1 MTCSTPPN
9 TPKEAIDMS
18 CSTENQS
25 CGCCG
30 IRWSYLFAVGG
41 AFLIVALLVW
51 AMRHYTTPP
60 PLAAQRAAEREKNLA
75 DLRAA
80 EAVALN
86 SYGWIDQ
93 GKGVVRLTVDRAVEL
108 TAAAGA
114 DPAAFRKDLIARV
127 EKATAVPPKAP
138 EKPSAF
144 E

>member
-1 MTCSTPPN
+1 
-9 TPKEAIDMS
+9 MS
-18 CSTENQS
+18 CSTEKQS
-25 CGCCG
+25 CCCST
-30 IRWSYLFAVGG
+30 RMAYFVAVLG
-41 AFLIVALLVW
+41 AFLIVALIVW
-51 AMRHYTTPP
+51 AMRHYTTPES
-60 PLAAQRAAEREKNLA
+60 LTAKRAAERAKNLA

-80 EAVALN
+80 EATALN

-93 GKGVVRLTVDRAVEL
+93 SKGVVRLTVDRAVEL
-108 TAAAGA
+108 TAAAGS

>member
-1 MTCSTPPN
+1 
-9 TPKEAIDMS
+9 MS
-18 CSTENQS
+18 CSTEKQS
-25 CGCCG
+25 CCCNP
-30 IRWSYLFAVGG
+30 RTAYVVAVLG
-41 AFLIVALLVW
+41 AFLIVALIVL
-51 AMRHYTTPP
+51 AMRHYTTPES
-60 PLAAQRAAEREKNLA
+60 LTAQRAAERAKNLA

-80 EAVALN
+80 EATALN

-93 GKGVVRLTVDRAVEL
+93 SKGVVRLTVDRAVEL
-108 TAAAGA
+108 TAAAGS